1 MSKPLVL
8 ITGATGHIGFR
19 TLCLLLQA
27 NYRARVSLRRPEQA
41 QKIKAAESI
50 KPYLKDI
57 EFVHVPDITRD
68 NAFDEAIKD
77 VEYVL
82 HIASPIFDTQN
93 QVEGVVSLSIGLDIL
108 RDYCWKQIHAD
119 MAVSRETGLKSCIIQ
134 PCAGLSAFSTPQRAQ
149 LA

>member
-1 MSKPLVL
+1 MTKPLVL

-19 TLCLLLQA
+19 TLCLLLHA
-27 NYRARVSLRRPEQA
+27 NYRARISLRRPEKA

-57 EFVHVPDITRD
+57 EFVQVPDITQD
-68 NAFDEAIKD
+68 HAFDEAVKD

-93 QVEGVVSLSIGLDIL
+93 QVEGVVSPF
-108 RDYCWKQIHAD
+108 
-119 MAVSRETGLKSCIIQ
+119 TGLS
-134 PCAGLSAFSTPQRAQ
+134 LY
-149 LA
+149 